1 MTLISINSQGRHNR
15 GNQAVV
21 YRLNLA
27 KSYALLE
34 EKVKAYNDQQ
44 IDKKTKIKGVHHSLA
59 KKLLELYMRCFWEW
73 QAKQNFSFTP
83 HTPLPYLS
91 INNVTLADWMTCTD
105 RSIRTYRQKLAELG
119 FILDTIGH
127 GPNKNFEI
135 RLNPAFLWLVVN
147 THTNRVLLPDVQ
159 IFPQTS
165 SGYPERELTG
175 TVSGK
180 KLEPEMAVGD
190 VAMVP
195 EQQEPMNWNESPENH
210 APVGAT
216 GTPTG
221 TPPSCAAPPAPAA
234 ENPVQRRAGRILIKY
249 SLPLLFPKKH
259 YWTPQER
266 GRMEAQAAR
275 LFQGITEEKLNKI
288 MDNYCLRV
296 LMAAHHYARFTGAP
310 IPHPELFFNP
320 DQPAGFVLTRN
331 WPQYPEQFPIIRR
344 NKPAPKVRTSA
355 GAGTGQV
362 QIGQLFNFIVQ

>member
-15 GNQAVV
+15 GNSAVV
-21 YRLNLA
+21 YRINLA
-27 KSYALLE
+27 KSHALLE

-44 IDKKTKIKGVHHSLA
+44 IDKKAKIKGVHHTLA
-59 KKLLELYMRCFWEW
+59 KKLIELYMRCFWEW

-83 HTPLPYLS
+83 NTPLPYLS

-105 RSIRTYRQKLAELG
+105 RSIRTYRDKLAQMGL
-119 FILDTIGH
+119 ILETINH

-147 THTNRVLLPDVQ
+147 THTNRVLLPDLQ

-165 SGYPERELTG
+165 SSYPERELTG

-180 KLEPEMAVGD
+180 KPEPEMAVAD
-190 VAMVP
+190 VVSVQ
-195 EQQEPMNWNESPENH
+195 EQQELVNWNESQENH

-221 TPPSCAAPPAPAA
+221 TPPSCAAPPAPAVK
-234 ENPVQRRAGRILIKY
+234 NPLQRRAGRLLIKY
-249 SLPLLFPKKH
+249 ALPLLYPSIR
-259 YWTPQER
+259 YWN
-266 GRMEAQAAR
+266 AQDKGQIETHAAR
-275 LFQGITEEKLNKI
+275 LFEGITEKNLNKV
-288 MDNYCLRV
+288 MDRYCLRV

-310 IPHPELFFNP
+310 LPHPTLFFDR

-331 WPQYPEQFPIIRR
+331 WPQYPEQFPIIRA
-344 NKPAPKVRTSA
+344 KTAPKVRTSVSPGGSA
-355 GAGTGQV
+355 I
-362 QIGQLFNFIVQ
+362 QIGQLFNFIER